1 MILGSRKV
9 LTNHVNLEMA
19 YVFCNFPLCFLKGQV
34 RVYENL
40 REMCDKLS
48 TIKEMDSDSRL
59 FGTYFRIGFYG
70 EMLLGTEHKREY
82 IYKEPK
88 IVHLPEVC
96 ERLQNVLVKR
106 FGRNSVR
113 VITESGPVNTEQ
125 LNKNLVFIQITH
137 VVPYFEQDYVDT
149 SSPPRLALGASP
161 ESLSATSRPIYECH
175 TGVSKFMFEMPYLEA
190 NPKKAAQAGSVELQ
204 CRRRYILTSAQSSH
218 STRFSLLVL
227 SFQLR

>member
-1 MILGSRKV
+1 
-9 LTNHVNLEMA
+9 
-19 YVFCNFPLCFLKGQV
+19 
-34 RVYENL
+34 
-40 REMCDKLS
+40 
-48 TIKEMDSDSRL
+48 MDSDPRL

-113 VITESGPVNTEQ
+113 VITDSGPVNTEQ
-125 LNKNLVFIQITH
+125 LDKNLVFIQITH
-137 VVPYFEQDYVDT
+137 VVPYFEQDYVDI

-161 ESLSATSRPIYECH
+161 EPLPQSATSRPIYEYH

-190 NPKKAAQAGSVELQ
+190 NPKKAAQAGSVEQQ
-204 CRRRYILTSAQSSH
+204 CRRRYILTSALCFH
-218 STRFSLLVL
+218 STRLSLLLVL
-227 SFQLR
+227 CLD